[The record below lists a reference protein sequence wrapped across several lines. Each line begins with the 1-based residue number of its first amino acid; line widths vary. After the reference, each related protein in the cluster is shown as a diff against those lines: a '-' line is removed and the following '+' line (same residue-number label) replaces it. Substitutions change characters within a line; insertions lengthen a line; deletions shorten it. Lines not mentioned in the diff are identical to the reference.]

1 MPLRHVAL
9 LLLGFQIGQ
18 SDAHSVYRGRS
29 GGHLLRAAGFACR
42 RSIAPAEGAK
52 VFLSAEDAALWSLHV
67 LSNTSSLSY
76 LEWGSG
82 GTTVVAA
89 WRALQAATLGLPPLR
104 VMSIESSPR
113 WRSQLRNRYPVLEQA
128 EANASARLQLE
139 SASLEPTGLW
149 GIPMGWTTR
158 PRSLRRQQ
166 VLNYSAIPTSLARSV
181 PSGLALAAALATP
194 FDVIF
199 ADGRFRI
206 FCLVRALC
214 ALRMLVPYL
223 PRARQP
229 PPLQQVNNSLAP
241 WFVTTRQA
249 DKLVQLQPRPAA
261 LRAAQ
266 RNSTDYQDDL
276 QRLLQTCRVP
286 YVVP

>member
-104 VMSIESSPR
+104 VVSIESSPR
-113 WRSQLRNRYPVLEQA
+113 WRSQLRNRYPL
-128 EANASARLQLE
+128 
-139 SASLEPTGLW
+139 SL
-149 GIPMGWTTR
+149 IH
-158 PRSLRRQQ
+158 
-166 VLNYSAIPTSLARSV
+166 I
-181 PSGLALAAALATP
+181 
-194 FDVIF
+194 
-199 ADGRFRI
+199 
-206 FCLVRALC
+206 
-214 ALRMLVPYL
+214 
-223 PRARQP
+223 
-229 PPLQQVNNSLAP
+229 
-241 WFVTTRQA
+241 
-249 DKLVQLQPRPAA
+249 
-261 LRAAQ
+261 
-266 RNSTDYQDDL
+266 
-276 QRLLQTCRVP
+276 
-286 YVVP
+286 

>member
-1 MPLRHVAL
+1 
-9 LLLGFQIGQ
+9 
-18 SDAHSVYRGRS
+18 
-29 GGHLLRAAGFACR
+29 
-42 RSIAPAEGAK
+42 
-52 VFLSAEDAALWSLHV
+52 
-67 LSNTSSLSY
+67 
-76 LEWGSG
+76 
-82 GTTVVAA
+82 
-89 WRALQAATLGLPPLR
+89 
-104 VMSIESSPR
+104 MSIESSPR

-166 VLNYSAIPTSLARSV
+166 VLNNSAIPTSLAHSV

-229 PPLQQVNNSLAP
+229 PPLQQ
-241 WFVTTRQA
+241 
-249 DKLVQLQPRPAA
+249 QPRAVVRDDAA
-261 LRAAQ
+261 GR
-266 RNSTDYQDDL
+266 
-276 QRLLQTCRVP
+276 QTCAASAAPRCVQGCP
-286 YVVP
+286 PQLDGLPRRLAAAPAECHTWCHRLADLVLTRDAR

>member
-1 MPLRHVAL
+1 MPTERC
-9 LLLGFQIGQ
+9 F
-18 SDAHSVYRGRS
+18 
-29 GGHLLRAAGFACR
+29 R
-42 RSIAPAEGAK
+42 RRRQPR
-52 VFLSAEDAALWSLHV
+52 VFLSAEDAALWSHHV
-67 LSNTSSLSY
+67 LSNTSALSY

-89 WRALQAATLGLPPLR
+89 WRALQAAALGLPPLR
-104 VMSIESSPR
+104 VVSMESSPK
-113 WRSQLRNRYPVLEQA
+113 WLRHLHSRYPVLRQA
-128 EANASARLQLE
+128 EANAPLQLE
-139 SASLEPTGLW
+139 SASLEPTGMW

-158 PRSLRRQQ
+158 PLSLRRQQ
-166 VLNYSAIPTSLARSV
+166 VLNYSAVPTPLAVPV
-181 PSGLALAAALATP
+181 PSGLALAAAPATP

-261 LRAAQ
+261 LRAAH

-276 QRLLQTCRVP
+276 QRLLQSAIRGAIG
-286 YVVP
+286 

>member
-9 LLLGFQIGQ
+9 LLLGFGQ

-52 VFLSAEDAALWSLHV
+52 VFLSAEDAALWSLYV

-104 VMSIESSPR
+104 VVSIESSPR

-128 EANASARLQLE
+128 EANASAPLQLE

-166 VLNYSAIPTSLARSV
+166 VLNYSAIPTSLAVSV
-181 PSGLALAAALATP
+181 PSGLALAAALATTP

-206 FCLVRALC
+206 FCLVRALRL
-214 ALRMLVPYL
+214 AHAGTIFLVHDNHRLY
-223 PRARQP
+223 
-229 PPLQQVNNSLAP
+229 NNSLAP

-261 LRAAQ
+261 LRAAH
-266 RNSTDYQDDL
+266 RNSTDYKDDL
-276 QRLLQTCRVP
+276 QRLLQSAIHGAIG
-286 YVVP
+286 

>member
-9 LLLGFQIGQ
+9 LLLGFGQ

-52 VFLSAEDAALWSLHV
+52 VFLSAEDAALWSLYV

-104 VMSIESSPR
+104 VVSIESSPR

-128 EANASARLQLE
+128 EANASAPLQLE

-166 VLNYSAIPTSLARSV
+166 VLNYSAIPTSLAVSV
-181 PSGLALAAALATP
+181 PSGLALAPALATTP

-206 FCLVRALC
+206 FCLVRALRL
-214 ALRMLVPYL
+214 AHAGTIFLVHDNHRLY
-223 PRARQP
+223 
-229 PPLQQVNNSLAP
+229 NNSLAP

-261 LRAAQ
+261 LRAAH

-276 QRLLQTCRVP
+276 QRLLQRAIHGAMI
-286 YVVP
+286 

>member
-9 LLLGFQIGQ
+9 LLLGFGQ

-52 VFLSAEDAALWSLHV
+52 VFLSAEDAALWSLYV

-104 VMSIESSPR
+104 VVSIESSPR

-128 EANASARLQLE
+128 EANASAPLQLE

-166 VLNYSAIPTSLARSV
+166 VLNYSAIPTSLAASV
-181 PSGLALAAALATP
+181 PSGLALAAALATTP

-206 FCLVRALC
+206 FCLVRALRL
-214 ALRMLVPYL
+214 AHAGTIFLVHDNHRLY
-223 PRARQP
+223 
-229 PPLQQVNNSLAP
+229 NNSLAP

-261 LRAAQ
+261 LRAAH
-266 RNSTDYQDDL
+266 RNSTDYEDDL
-276 QRLLQTCRVP
+276 QRLLQSAIHGAIG
-286 YVVP
+286 

>member
-166 VLNYSAIPTSLARSV
+166 VLNNSAIPTSLAHSV

-206 FCLVRALC
+206 VCLVRALRL
-214 ALRMLVPYL
+214 AHAGTIFLVHDNHRLY
-223 PRARQP
+223 
-229 PPLQQVNNSLAP
+229 NNSLAP

-261 LRAAQ
+261 FRAAH

-276 QRLLQTCRVP
+276 QRLLQSAIRGAIG
-286 YVVP
+286 

>member
-166 VLNYSAIPTSLARSV
+166 VLNYSAIPCYV
-181 PSGLALAAALATP
+181 PSPLGALWLGLSRSTCYAVRRHLRRRPLPHLLFGSRAAP
-194 FDVIF
+194 
-199 ADGRFRI
+199 
-206 FCLVRALC
+206 C
-214 ALRMLVPYL
+214 ACWYHL

-229 PPLQQVNNSLAP
+229 PPLQHNSLAP

>member
-9 LLLGFQIGQ
+9 LLLGFGQ

-52 VFLSAEDAALWSLHV
+52 VFLSAEDAALWSLYV
-67 LSNTSSLSY
+67 LFNTSSLSY

-104 VMSIESSPR
+104 VVSIESSPR

-128 EANASARLQLE
+128 EANASAPLQLE

-166 VLNYSAIPTSLARSV
+166 VLNYSAIPTSLAVSV
-181 PSGLALAAALATP
+181 PSGLALAAALATTP

-206 FCLVRALC
+206 FCLVRALRL
-214 ALRMLVPYL
+214 AHAGTIFLVHDNHRLY
-223 PRARQP
+223 
-229 PPLQQVNNSLAP
+229 NNSLAP

-261 LRAAQ
+261 LRAAH

-276 QRLLQTCRVP
+276 QRLLQRAIHGAMI
-286 YVVP
+286 

>member
-166 VLNYSAIPTSLARSV
+166 VLNNSAIPTSLARSV

-206 FCLVRALC
+206 FCLVRALRL
-214 ALRMLVPYL
+214 AHAGTIFLVHDNHRLY
-223 PRARQP
+223 
-229 PPLQQVNNSLAP
+229 NNSLAP

-261 LRAAQ
+261 LRAAH

-276 QRLLQTCRVP
+276 QRLLQSAIRGAIG
-286 YVVP
+286 

>member
-9 LLLGFQIGQ
+9 LLLGFGQ

-52 VFLSAEDAALWSLHV
+52 VFLSAEDAALWSLYV

-104 VMSIESSPR
+104 VVSIESSPR

-128 EANASARLQLE
+128 EANASAPLQLE

-166 VLNYSAIPTSLARSV
+166 VLNYSAIPTSLAVSV
-181 PSGLALAAALATP
+181 PSGLALAAALATTP

-206 FCLVRALC
+206 FCLVRALRL
-214 ALRMLVPYL
+214 AHAGTIFLVHDNHRLY
-223 PRARQP
+223 
-229 PPLQQVNNSLAP
+229 NNSLAP

-261 LRAAQ
+261 LRAAH

-276 QRLLQTCRVP
+276 QRLLQRAIHGAMI
-286 YVVP
+286 